1 MSSPAC
7 CGNDGA
13 PAAVSP
19 PHSSGTGGGDCRC
32 AVFLGCPFVRGSHSD
47 PAARLPALWGAG
59 GGREAR
65 GAPEPRAKA
74 AEVPLKPCGVVT
86 PTTPSAAKHP
96 ERAWCQA
103 ALRVPRMLSPRM
115 LFHLSTTTRAFSVA
129 FFPSLLCM
137 EMWRAELFRLW
148 SEGMTRRWLLWT
160 RAVPVRQ
167 LHAGVS
173 GTAVYPRTFPLPRS

>member
-1 MSSPAC
+1 MPGSSE
-7 CGNDGA
+7 
-13 PAAVSP
+13 
-19 PHSSGTGGGDCRC
+19 SSKD
-32 AVFLGCPFVRGSHSD
+32 
-47 PAARLPALWGAG
+47 ALAQDVI
-59 GGREAR
+59 
-65 GAPEPRAKA
+65 PSFHHNPR
-74 AEVPLKPCGVVT
+74 
-86 PTTPSAAKHP
+86 
-96 ERAWCQA
+96 
-103 ALRVPRMLSPRM
+103 
-115 LFHLSTTTRAFSVA
+115 FSVA